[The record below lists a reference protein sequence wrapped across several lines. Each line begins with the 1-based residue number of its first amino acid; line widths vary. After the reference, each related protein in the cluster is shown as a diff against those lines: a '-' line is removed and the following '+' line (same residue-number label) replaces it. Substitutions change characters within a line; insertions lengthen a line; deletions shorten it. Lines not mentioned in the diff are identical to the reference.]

1 MCIHMGLLTQALT
14 RCLWMG
20 WSVVPGRYT
29 ISNSINSLP
38 GDLLEPDLPG
48 LLPLVPLTKGAT
60 WADAEEA
67 MQRATTVQPVEA
79 AKVLG
84 NLIGIL
90 LGEAT
95 GDKAQ
100 ANELFWRYFMTFY
113 ERLLEQLP
121 SMQEAREEGREEG
134 KAEGLNEG
142 ELLGMREVAL
152 RTLANRF
159 TSVPAEIEA
168 ALQVVDK
175 ERLLDVATHAGTDTL
190 EQVRVRLGLAE
201 QQG

>member
-1 MCIHMGLLTQALT
+1 MSVDGLECGT
-14 RCLWMG
+14 WKI
-20 WSVVPGRYT
+20 YT
-29 ISNSINSLP
+29 IELYKLAPS
-38 GDLLEPDLPG
+38 DLLEPDLPG

-67 MQRATTVQPVEA
+67 MQRATAVQPVEA

-90 LGEAT
+90 LGEVT

-100 ANELFWRYFMTFY
+100 ANGLFWRYLMTFY

-121 SMQEAREEGREEG
+121 SMREARDEG

-175 ERLLDVATHAGTDTL
+175 ERLFDVATHAGTDTL